1 MDIGLF
7 ALGALG
13 ALLTV
18 YLAKQVVIPEFR
30 PLFDTA
36 EMENEA
42 KEHREHIEKTKKEID
57 DIQAKL
63 REELVPLDLTQR
75 LTTVL
80 HSSQRELQDERT
92 MLQILERR
100 IMRGR
105 IFSRGLGFLFYIV
118 LGGVFGSLL
127 AGRIEVE
134 GLTGDLPNYIQSI
147 VIGATWTTYLSA
159 IGFRS
164 GQGKAD
170 NRIEAVKKESA
181 ETIEALKKELKQKI
195 PEKVAKAERAEK
207 VDQPILAGEVE
218 RIVDE
223 EIEQAKTAVQNK
235 MDAARQMVQR
245 DVRGLL

>member
-30 PLFDTA
+30 PLLDTS

-42 KEHREHIEKTKKEID
+42 KEHQEHIKKTEKEID
-57 DIQAKL
+57 DIQAEL
-63 REELVPLDLTQR
+63 REELMQSDRAQR

-80 HSSQRELQDERT
+80 NSSLSELQGERT
-92 MLQILERR
+92 RLQALERK
-100 IMRGR
+100 IMRDQ
-105 IFSRGLGFLFYIV
+105 IFSRGLGILFYIV

-170 NRIEAVKKESA
+170 DRIEAVKKESA
-181 ETIEALKKELKQKI
+181 ETIEVLKKGLTQKI
-195 PEKVAKAERAEK
+195 SEKVAKAERAEK
-207 VDQPILAGEVE
+207 VEQPILAGEVE
-218 RIVDE
+218 GIVAK
-223 EIEQAKTAVQNK
+223 EIDQANMAMQKK
-235 MDAARQMVQR
+235 MDVARQMVQR

>member
-30 PLFDTA
+30 PLFDTS

-42 KEHREHIEKTKKEID
+42 NEHQEHIRKTEKEID
-57 DIQAKL
+57 DIQAEL
-63 REELVPLDLTQR
+63 REESVQPDRTER
-75 LTTVL
+75 LATVL
-80 HSSQRELQDERT
+80 ESSRKELQGERRRLQT
-92 MLQILERR
+92 MESR
-100 IMRGR
+100 IMRGQ

-147 VIGATWTTYLSA
+147 AIGATWTTYLST

-181 ETIEALKKELKQKI
+181 ETLEALKKELTQKI

-207 VDQPILAGEVE
+207 VEQPILAGEVA
-218 RIVDE
+218 RIVAE
-223 EIEQAKTAVQNK
+223 EIDQANMAMQKK
-235 MDAARQMVQR
+235 MDVTRQMVQR